1 MKKFLLLI
9 ALIISGMGLFAQ
21 ETSSATKGNADFW
34 IEEENITPTSASFII
49 QGSIGEYYYYNVYTS
64 VDFFNFRNDYD
75 LIISTTLQT
84 GYPGNSS
91 KSFTVD
97 NLNPRHDYVAVVVD
111 VVNEYSATWADY
123 EFSTLATYAG
133 ISINIDEV
141 TESTVKY
148 TVTPNS
154 YTKEYRVDV
163 LTKQWIDEFGSD
175 FMIEYELESCDPKS
189 DKQSLTKTDLDPDSE
204 YVIVGIAVDDNN
216 ESSIVRV
223 PFATNVIL
231 SEEDWWT
238 IDYTDYSLDYMRIS
252 ANECMV
258 KGNAAPTQPTN
269 INIPSE
275 VSKDGR
281 SYKVVQLYDNAFK
294 SWEYAISFNLPTSI
308 KKIGEYA
315 FSECTSM
322 DNLPIPESVEIIGAN
337 AFEKCSR
344 LVTVNMSTTVKE
356 IGEKAFFECK
366 DLGTVTFANNSTI
379 NKIADNAFLDC
390 SSLFKITIPGSVSE
404 MGEGV
409 FKNCTSLK
417 DVTFG
422 DNSMIANLKNS
433 TFENCEKLKNV
444 TFGENSSLTSIN
456 ENLFSDCPNLESIVF
471 GDNAKLG
478 IIEENAFKDHTK
490 LSKVAF
496 GKNSVLHTIYD
507 YSFQGCT
514 SLTSIEIPSSINL
527 LGRSAFE
534 GCSALPSFVVP
545 EGVKS
550 LGNSNFKDCTSL
562 KIFEISS
569 TVTTIPN
576 SVFSGCTSLS
586 TLTCKATSVPTTG
599 DEVFEGVPNSMV
611 IRVYRESLPQYQS
624 ESPWNEYILKAIE
637 DSDEPEEPGDEPE
650 EPGDEPEEPGTLAA
664 PKNVKAVVIDATTIE
679 LSWSPVSGVTHYD
692 IYAVIDGEAGFVGS
706 VLSSST
712 DCRIDGLIPGN
723 EYCFQIGCSNENTGE
738 KSKLSEE
745 VCATIS
751 EEPGDEPEEP
761 GDEPEEPGDEPEEPG
776 DEPEEPGEG
785 VEENVMIFAIYP
797 NPVENNLTIDTDEV
811 VTEINIYSITGVLVY
826 SETSVSDNVIN
837 VSDLNNGIYFINI
850 KTENGDVMKRFIK
863 K

>member
-1 MKKFLLLI
+1 MKKFLLLF

-21 ETSSATKGNADFW
+21 ETASVAKTTADFW

-49 QGSIGEYYYYNVYTS
+49 KSIDDDSYDFFYCVYTQHEFDS
-64 VDFFNFRNDYD
+64 FEWDYEVYYATMED
-75 LIISTTLQT
+75 GVEVEANQT
-84 GYPGNSS
+84 
-91 KSFTVD
+91 FTAH
-97 NLNPRHDYVAVVVD
+97 NLEPLTSYVVVAVTYFSD
-111 VVNEYSATWADY
+111 EYNSY
-123 EFSTLATYAG
+123 RFSTLAAPSAG
-133 ISINIDEV
+133 ISIEV
-141 TESTVKY
+141 TGVTETTVSY
-148 TVTPNS
+148 SAIPNS
-154 YTKEYRVDV
+154 NTEKFYVAILEKTNFDSYSEEE
-163 LTKQWIDEFGSD
+163 WIDAI
-175 FMIEYELESCDPKS
+175 IEQVEPFSEGGEYTWPNLNPGTKYIIAAVAVNEYGDPSELVSTSFTTEEGI
-189 DKQSLTKTDLDPDSE
+189 SE
-204 YVIVGIAVDDNN
+204 DG
-216 ESSIVRV
+216 
-223 PFATNVIL
+223 
-231 SEEDWWT
+231 WWT
-238 IDYTDYSLDYMRIS
+238 VDYNDYSLDYVAFS
-252 ANECMV
+252 STECAV
-258 KGNAAPTQPTN
+258 RGSKAPEEPTT

-275 VSKDGR
+275 VSKDGKN
-281 SYKVVQLYDNAFK
+281 YKVVQIYDNAFQLWK
-294 SWEYAISFNLPTSI
+294 NAISFNLPTSI
-308 KKIGEYA
+308 KKIGGYA

-322 DNLPIPESVEIIGAN
+322 DNLPIPESVETIGAN

-390 SSLFKITIPGSVSE
+390 SSLFKITIPGSVRE

-514 SLTSIEIPSSINL
+514 SLTSIEIPSSVNL

-611 IRVYRESLPQYQS
+611 IRVYKESLPQYQS

-637 DSDEPEEPGDEPE
+637 DSDEPELPGDEP
-650 EPGDEPEEPGTLAA
+650 
-664 PKNVKAVVIDATTIE
+664 
-679 LSWSPVSGVTHYD
+679 
-692 IYAVIDGEAGFVGS
+692 
-706 VLSSST
+706 
-712 DCRIDGLIPGN
+712 
-723 EYCFQIGCSNENTGE
+723 
-738 KSKLSEE
+738 
-745 VCATIS
+745 

-776 DEPEEPGEG
+776 DEPEEPGDEPEEPGDEPEEPGEEPEEPGEG

-811 VTEINIYSITGVLVY
+811 ITEINIYSITGVLVY

-850 KTENGDVMKRFIK
+850 KTENGDVVKRFIK

>member
-1 MKKFLLLI
+1 MKKFLLLF

-21 ETSSATKGNADFW
+21 ETASVAKTTAGFW
-34 IEEENITPTSASFII
+34 LETENIAPTSASFIV
-49 QGSIGEYYYYNVYTS
+49 QGDIIAFYYKVYTTYEY
-64 VDFFNFRNDYD
+64 DNFESDED
-75 LIISTTLQT
+75 LINTTREEGKGRIS
-84 GYPGNSS
+84 P
-91 KSFTVD
+91 KSFTVN
-97 NLNPRHDYVAVVVD
+97 NLEPLTSYVAVVVK
-111 VVNEYSATWADY
+111 DY
-123 EFSTLATYAG
+123 GTELSYYIFSTPAEKHAE
-133 ISINIDEV
+133 ISIEIDEV

-148 TVTPNS
+148 IVTPNS
-154 YTKEYRVDV
+154 YTKEYYVNIYS
-163 LTKQWIDEFGSD
+163 KQLIDAQSD
-175 FMIEYELESCDPKS
+175 YDIKNELKYYPPKS
-189 DKQSLTKTDLDPDSE
+189 DKQILTETNLDSDSE
-204 YVIVGIAVDDNN
+204 YVIVGIAVNDYD
-216 ESSIVRV
+216 EISELVRV
-223 PFATNVIL
+223 PFATNINL

-238 IDYTDYSLDYMRIS
+238 IDYTGYSLDYIRVS

-258 KGNAAPTQPTN
+258 KGNAAPTMPTN

-275 VSKDGR
+275 VSKDGE

-356 IGEKAFFECK
+356 IGKKAFFECK

-444 TFGENSSLTSIN
+444 TFGKNSSLTSIN
-456 ENLFSDCPNLESIVF
+456 KNLFSDCPNLESIVF

-550 LGNSNFKDCTSL
+550 LGNSTFKNCTSL
-562 KIFEISS
+562 KSFEISS

-599 DEVFEGVPNSMV
+599 DEVFEGVSNSMV

-650 EPGDEPEEPGTLAA
+650 EPGTFAA

-692 IYAVIDGEAGFVGS
+692 IYEVIDGEAVYFGS
-706 VLSSST
+706 VLSSYT
-712 DCRIDGLIPGN
+712 DCYITELIPGN

-738 KSKLSEE
+738 ESKLSEE

-751 EEPGDEPEEP
+751 
-761 GDEPEEPGDEPEEPG
+761 
-776 DEPEEPGEG
+776 EEPGEG

-811 VTEINIYSITGVLVY
+811 ITEINIYSITGVLVY

-850 KTENGDVMKRFIK
+850 KTENGDVVKRFVK

>member
-1 MKKFLLLI
+1 MKKFLLLF

-21 ETSSATKGNADFW
+21 TKADVIVKQKATSLAETSTNTNEYLELEILEVTSTTALVSGSIISYDAMGWGVFVLTQDVYDNTTDS
-34 IEEENITPTSASFII
+34 ELLENIKNDIDTYGVVSYDESFEFGELTPGTKYVFVGYVLAYDCTIL
-49 QGSIGEYYYYNVYTS
+49 SIE
-64 VDFFNFRNDYD
+64 DIPF
-75 LIISTTLQT
+75 TTLNSDGST
-84 GYPGNSS
+84 PEDPTPEDPTPDDPTPDIPTPG
-91 KSFTVD
+91 
-97 NLNPRHDYVAVVVD
+97 P
-111 VVNEYSATWADY
+111 
-123 EFSTLATYAG
+123 TLAE
-133 ISINIDEV
+133 ISVEIYNITGTDV
-141 TESTVKY
+141 SY
-148 TVTPNS
+148 IVTPNS
-154 YTKEYRVDV
+154 NTKYYKDALYLKDDFEAKDDNTIMSEV
-163 LTKQWIDEFGSD
+163 LKANSYSGVANYYYDE
-175 FMIEYELESCDPKS
+175 
-189 DKQSLTKTDLDPDSE
+189 LTPSTE
-204 YVIVGIAVDDNN
+204 YVLVFVAFD
-216 ESSIVRV
+216 ESDQYSKIGNI
-223 PFATNVIL
+223 PFTTKFDLSKETWWNV
-231 SEEDWWT
+231 
-238 IDYTDYSLDYMRIS
+238 DYSGYSLGYARVSDD
-252 ANECMV
+252 ECAV
-258 KGNAAPTQPTN
+258 RGNMKPSVPTN
-269 INIPSE
+269 IDIPSV
-275 VSKDGR
+275 VSKDGKD
-281 SYKVVQLYDNAFK
+281 YKVVQIYDSAFE
-294 SWEYAISFNLPTSI
+294 SWKDAISFNLPNSI
-308 KKIGEYA
+308 ENIGHYA

-322 DNLPIPESVEIIGAN
+322 ANLPIPESVVTIGAS

-344 LVTVNMSTTVKE
+344 LVAVNMPSTVRE
-356 IGEKAFFECK
+356 IFEQAFFECR
-366 DLGTVTFANNSTI
+366 DLGTVTFAENSAI
-379 NKIADNAFLDC
+379 GFIGREVFLDC
-390 SSLFKITIPGSVSE
+390 TSLFKITIPGSVNYL
-404 MGEGV
+404 GESV
-409 FKNCTSLK
+409 FGNCTGLK

-422 DNSMIANLKNS
+422 DNSMIVNLEDN

-444 TFGENSSLTSIN
+444 TFGENSSLESIN
-456 ENLFSDCPNLESIVF
+456 KNLFSDCPNLESIVF

-514 SLTSIEIPSSINL
+514 SLTSIEIPSSVNL

-637 DSDEPEEPGDEPE
+637 DSDEPELPGDEPE
-650 EPGDEPEEPGTLAA
+650 EPGDEPEEPGDE
-664 PKNVKAVVIDATTIE
+664 P
-679 LSWSPVSGVTHYD
+679 
-692 IYAVIDGEAGFVGS
+692 
-706 VLSSST
+706 
-712 DCRIDGLIPGN
+712 
-723 EYCFQIGCSNENTGE
+723 
-738 KSKLSEE
+738 
-745 VCATIS
+745 

-785 VEENVMIFAIYP
+785 VEENAMTFTLYP
-797 NPVENNLTIDTDEV
+797 NPVESNLTIATNEV
-811 VTEINIYSITGVLVY
+811 ITEVNIYSITGVMVY
-826 SETSVSDNVIN
+826 STTNVNNNVIN
-837 VSDLNNGIYFINI
+837 VSDLNAGIYFISI
-850 KTENGDVMKRFIK
+850 KSENGETTKRFIK

>member
-1 MKKFLLLI
+1 MKKFLLLF

-21 ETSSATKGNADFW
+21 DAASATKVTDDDYFW
-34 IEEENITPTSASFII
+34 IEEENITQTSASFII
-49 QGSIGEYYYYNVYTS
+49 HSIYDDFFYCKVYTQ
-64 VDFFNFRNDYD
+64 DEFDGFKYD
-75 LIISTTLQT
+75 EDVYYATIEDEVIVEANQT
-84 GYPGNSS
+84 
-91 KSFTVD
+91 FTAH
-97 NLNPRHDYVAVVVD
+97 NLEPLTSYVAVAA
-111 VVNEYSATWADY
+111 NSFSEYNSY
-123 EFSTLATYAG
+123 RFSTLAAPSAG
-133 ISINIDEV
+133 ISIEV
-141 TESTVKY
+141 TDVTETTVSY
-148 TVTPNS
+148 SAIPNS
-154 YTKEYRVDV
+154 NTEKFYVAILEKTNFDSYSEEE
-163 LTKQWIDEFGSD
+163 WIDAI
-175 FMIEYELESCDPKS
+175 IEQVEPFSEGGEYTWPNLNPGTKYIIAAVAVNEYGDPSELVSTSFTTEEGI
-189 DKQSLTKTDLDPDSE
+189 SE
-204 YVIVGIAVDDNN
+204 DG
-216 ESSIVRV
+216 
-223 PFATNVIL
+223 
-231 SEEDWWT
+231 WWT
-238 IDYTDYSLDYMRIS
+238 VDYNDYSLDYVAFS
-252 ANECMV
+252 STECAV
-258 KGNAAPTQPTN
+258 RGSKAPEEPTT

-444 TFGENSSLTSIN
+444 TFGENSSLASIN

-637 DSDEPEEPGDEPE
+637 DSDEPELPGDEPE
-650 EPGDEPEEPGTLAA
+650 EPGDEPEL
-664 PKNVKAVVIDATTIE
+664 
-679 LSWSPVSGVTHYD
+679 
-692 IYAVIDGEAGFVGS
+692 
-706 VLSSST
+706 
-712 DCRIDGLIPGN
+712 
-723 EYCFQIGCSNENTGE
+723 
-738 KSKLSEE
+738 
-745 VCATIS
+745 
-751 EEPGDEPEEP
+751 PGDEPEEP

-785 VEENVMIFAIYP
+785 VEENVMIFVIYP

-850 KTENGDVMKRFIK
+850 KTENGDVVKRFIK